1 MNFRIREARKA
12 ANLTQDQLASLLGIK
27 NTTLSGYEI
36 GSHDPKSN
44 TLVEIARIC
53 NTSVDFLLGIDRPIS
68 GAEAQIKEPVTMDGL
83 SENEKRFM
91 SVWRELTPM
100 NQRLLIEIG
109 AAILRAQET
118 PPD

>member
-1 MNFRIREARKA
+1 MEISKILSDRRRKIGMSIDDLVA
-12 ANLTQDQLASLLGIK
+12 ASGVPRGTVTKVLVGITKDPGIETLKSITYALGLSLEDLDDK
-27 NTTLSGYEI
+27 
-36 GSHDPKSN
+36 
-44 TLVEIARIC
+44 
-53 NTSVDFLLGIDRPIS
+53 
-68 GAEAQIKEPVTMDGL
+68 KEPVTMDGL